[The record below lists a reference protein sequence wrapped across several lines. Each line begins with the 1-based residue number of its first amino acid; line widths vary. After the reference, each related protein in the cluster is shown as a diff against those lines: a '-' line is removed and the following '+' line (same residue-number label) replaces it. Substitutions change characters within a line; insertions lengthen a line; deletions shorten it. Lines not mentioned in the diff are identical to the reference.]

1 MSTRADTRARIPRGV
16 WALGFVSL
24 FTDLGSEIV
33 HSLLPLMLVGTLGAS
48 ALMVGLIEGV
58 AESLVLVT
66 KVFSGY
72 ISDAVGKRK
81 PLVVLG
87 YGLAALTK
95 PLFPLAGS
103 IGMVLTARMLDR
115 FGKGIRGAP
124 RDALLAELAPAE
136 IRGASFGL
144 RQSMDTLG
152 AVLGPLAAIGLM
164 MWFAGDIRSV
174 LWFAVIPGVISI
186 AILLLYV
193 REPEHATRAARLPI
207 TREGLA
213 SLGAGY
219 WRIVAVGALM
229 SLARFS
235 EAFLIL
241 RGADVGLPNT
251 YAPLILVVMSLAYT
265 VSAYPAGR
273 LSDRIGRRGVFAAG
287 MLALVVA
294 DAVLGWAGSATAV
307 LIGAALWG
315 LHMGLTQGV
324 LTALIADVTPACH
337 RGTAFGA
344 FGLVSGAGLLVASVL
359 AGWLWDREG
368 PMVAFVMGAF
378 AACLALLGARWLPAP
393 PLRERDG

>member
-1 MSTRADTRARIPRGV
+1 MSTTANARVRIPRGV

-24 FTDLGSEIV
+24 FTDLGSEMV
-33 HSLLPLMLVGTLGAS
+33 HALLPLMLVGTLGAS

-72 ISDAVGKRK
+72 ISDAVGRRK

-87 YGLAALTK
+87 YGLAALSK

-103 IGMVLTARMLDR
+103 VGMVLTARMLDR

-124 RDALLAELAPAE
+124 RDALLAELSPAE

-144 RQSMDTLG
+144 RQSMDTIG

-164 MWFAGDIRSV
+164 IWFVDDIRSV

-193 REPEHATRAARLPI
+193 REPEHATRPARLPI

-213 SLGAGY
+213 SLGSAY
-219 WRIVAVGALM
+219 WRIVAVGALL

-251 YAPLILVVMSLAYT
+251 YAPLILVVMSLIYT
-265 VSAYPAGR
+265 LSAYPAGR
-273 LSDRIGRRGVFAAG
+273 LSDRLGRRGVFAAG
-287 MLALVVA
+287 MVALVLA
-294 DAVLGWAGSATAV
+294 DAVLAWAGSATAV
-307 LIGAALWG
+307 LAGAALWG

-324 LTALIADVTPACH
+324 LTALIADVTPAPY
-337 RGTAFGA
+337 RGTGFGV
-344 FGLVSGAGLLVASVL
+344 FSLVSGAGLLVASVF
-359 AGWLWDREG
+359 AGWLWDGQG
-368 PMVAFVMGAF
+368 PAAAFAMGGL
-378 AACLALLGARWLPAP
+378 AACLTLLGTRWLPARLP
-393 PLRERDG
+393 PR